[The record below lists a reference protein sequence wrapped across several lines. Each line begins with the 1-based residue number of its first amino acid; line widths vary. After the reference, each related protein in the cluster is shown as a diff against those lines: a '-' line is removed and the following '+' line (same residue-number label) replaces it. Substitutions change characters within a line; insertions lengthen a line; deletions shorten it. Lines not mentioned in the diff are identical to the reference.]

1 MDLFK
6 TLIELNNKIELEKL
20 ASEKYNYDSDDDEEE
35 KEFIN
40 ETREKFIREYNKRNN
55 RQFKIDKFKYKK

>member
-6 TLIELNNKIELEKL
+6 TLIELNNKIELEKI
-20 ASEKYNYDSDDDEEE
+20 ATEKYNYDSDDDEEE

-40 ETREKFIREYNKRNN
+40 ETRNKFVNNYNKRNN
-55 RQFKIDKFKYKK
+55 RQFKIDKFKDKK

>member
-20 ASEKYNYDSDDDEEE
+20 ATEKYKYESDDDDEE
-35 KEFIN
+35 KEFIK
-40 ETREKFIREYNKRNN
+40 ETRAKFINKYNKRNN
-55 RQFKIDKFKYKK
+55 RQFKNDKFKDKK